1 MNRMNLARA
10 GIVALM
16 CLSCTIASAQDSQ
29 LDPVIRTIRKSGDL
43 SALPALL
50 SGSAS
55 QHLTAGRVDR
65 AAEQIDEAIDLI
77 IKSKS
82 QGEFQGI
89 LMIAG
94 NVLGKLDGDRT
105 KTFFNGLLVRAKESP
120 KLRVAILETLGQRL
134 LQSGDVIGAIT
145 VFQKAHQEISQSEPG
160 SEAAFWIAFHYGQA
174 CVNGK
179 LFDIGIPVLKQAKEI
194 AVKLG
199 RLELASATAAP
210 IANACLVTREYETG
224 EKIFRE
230 QLKTAIASKDENAI
244 CQAEYGL
251 ASILIPQKKL
261 QEAEALLAQS
271 IQRNQGSGKGTL
283 RGMMQ
288 SPLALVEVARGN
300 YAAAVSL
307 AKEGIESKSADI
319 PFLMRAFLGG
329 QATMMD
335 QAALASFE
343 LLAGNQ
349 SAAEKAAGRAF
360 SGYRSSVSQAEKLAK
375 QGVVNLDQMLTAYSD
390 LPASLSMVKQQTFVD
405 AGKIEQG
412 LLEAENGRAL
422 AQLDAMRRNFGAE
435 KPAESEKL
443 SLEEI
448 KQLAMRENVTFVEY
462 SIIYPLD
469 HFSRNLLGQAYPIS
483 AAKELFVWVVKPT
496 GEVTFRRVALEQ
508 DLAEM
513 VTAARRVVNP
523 PAAKPDPE
531 QEGGGQ
537 AANQSGNDN
546 GNERSPDGSANKPID
561 LLHDISRI
569 VVHPIEDL
577 LPADPDQEVVII
589 PHGQLYALP
598 YAALETKDGKTL
610 IEKHTLVHASSI
622 GAYKLSASRRGASG
636 AFKFKDILIVGNPEM
651 PLYQYRP
658 DKPASP
664 LDPLPGAER
673 EAKAIGKMLGITP
686 LIGQLAKE
694 SEVRERMKIAPVIH
708 LASHGILQAENALN
722 QPYLSAIALSPDEKE
737 NGFLTI
743 SEIMRMKL
751 AADLAVMSACDSG
764 RGKITGDGVVGLQRG
779 YLAAGVPTVVVSL
792 WPVSDAATAY
802 LMVTF
807 YDAMRNGQSKAAALR
822 TAMLMTKQQ
831 YKKANL
837 WAPFTIYGAGH

>member
-1 MNRMNLARA
+1 MN
-10 GIVALM
+10 
-16 CLSCTIASAQDSQ
+16 CLKVCVVSLICVLGPAVSAQDSQ
-29 LDPVIRTIRKSGDL
+29 LDPVIRTIRQSGDL
-43 SALPALL
+43 TALPGLL

-55 QHLTAGRVDR
+55 QHLMAGRVDR
-65 AAEQIDEAIDLI
+65 AADQIDEAIDLI
-77 IKSKS
+77 IKSKA

-105 KTFFNGLLVRAKESP
+105 KTFFNGLLARAEESP
-120 KLRVAILETLGQRL
+120 KLRIAILETLGQRL
-134 LQSGDVIGAIT
+134 LQSGDVVGAIT
-145 VFQKAHQEISQSEPG
+145 VFQKAHQEISQSEPDT
-160 SEAAFWIAFHYGQA
+160 EAAFWVAFHYGQA

-179 LFDIGIPVLKQAKEI
+179 LFDIGIPVMKEAKEI
-194 AVKLG
+194 ALKLG
-199 RLELASATAAP
+199 RLDLASATASP
-210 IANACLVTREYETG
+210 IANACLITKEYETG
-224 EKIFRE
+224 EAIFRD
-230 QLKTAIASKDENAI
+230 QLKMAKDSKDENAI

-261 QEAEALLAQS
+261 KEAEALLTRS
-271 IQRNQGSGKGTL
+271 IQRSQGSGKGML

-300 YAAAVSL
+300 FDAASSIAN
-307 AKEGIESKSADI
+307 EGIRSKSADI

-343 LLAGNQ
+343 LLADNQ
-349 SAAEKAAGRAF
+349 IAAKKAADRSFA
-360 SGYRSSVSQAEKLAK
+360 GYRSSVSQAEKLAK

-390 LPASLSMVKQQTFVD
+390 LPASLSMIKQQTYVD
-405 AGKIEQG
+405 AGNIEQA

-435 KPAESEKL
+435 KPSESEKL
-443 SLEEI
+443 NLEEI

-462 SIIYPLD
+462 SVIYPLD
-469 HFSRNLLGQAYPIS
+469 HFSRNILGRAYPIS
-483 AAKELFVWVVKPT
+483 AAKELFIWVVKPT
-496 GEVTFRRVALEQ
+496 GEILFRRVALNQ
-508 DLAEM
+508 DLAEL
-513 VTAARRVVNP
+513 VTAARQVVNP
-523 PAAKPDPE
+523 PRIKSDPE
-531 QEGGGQ
+531 QEEGEPNSNSSEKDD
-537 AANQSGNDN
+537 AND
-546 GNERSPDGSANKPID
+546 RSPAGTTNRTVDSLD
-561 LLHDISRI
+561 TISRI

-577 LPADPDQEVVII
+577 LPSDAAQEVVII

-598 YAALETKDGKTL
+598 YAALATKDGGAL
-610 IEKHTLVHASSI
+610 IEKHTLVHAASI

-651 PLYQYRP
+651 PLFQFRP
-658 DKPASP
+658 DKPAAP

-694 SEVRERMKIAPVIH
+694 SEVRKRMKIAPVIH

-722 QPYLSAIALSPDEKE
+722 QPYLSAIALSPDEQE

-822 TAMLMTKQQ
+822 TAMLKTKQQ
-831 YKKANL
+831 YKKPNL